1 MIAPYSRHD
10 GDASMTN
17 KRIFYRFLLGTA
29 LLSLCGAGN
38 AGASTMLEPTGQ
50 WLVNSAVEQGMTP
63 AGAAQT
69 PCIMANQYN
78 NGFILR
84 VAGGGGKI
92 LSVSIDFRQ
101 DAFQKGAAYPV
112 TVSVDGH
119 APQSLQASAFTP
131 NILVIGIAG
140 GDSLYEQLQS
150 GKALTVSL
158 AGQTMSFSLAQS
170 SDGLRRLES
179 CYSPPQMEQ
188 GTRVTAIPTTP
199 DTQVYV
205 KRETTAEEGPQFKQP
220 SAQDLL
226 KAPAEAP
233 VSSRSPLDELP
244 PLSETEM
251 ADLNLTPE
259 DLAPYDPQVIPPAPA
274 AKPAA
279 SPKPAGM
286 TLAAKDRDASY
297 TSTRPQRLADAGAP
311 APRSDVPRAPAPI
324 TRQELA
330 AVEPAR
336 VMSDIPQRPSGPP
349 VSIAP
354 RSSSVSQQPLSTP
367 HAPVAAARWQA
378 EAGEDI
384 RDVLSRWAARD
395 ERDFVWDADRA
406 GGRLVRDIAMDGSF
420 EEAVA
425 QVMADNAA
433 ALGLESRFVEEQP
446 MTGTATTMSAR
457 AGDDLRDVVQRW
469 AAQNNVT
476 LDWRADEPFR
486 LPHEVSAQGDF
497 AQALEAALTQFDNR
511 NVRPVGQLNRDPV
524 TGRLSLTIET
534 DRTS

>member
-1 MIAPYSRHD
+1 
-10 GDASMTN
+10 
-17 KRIFYRFLLGTA
+17 
-29 LLSLCGAGN
+29 
-38 AGASTMLEPTGQ
+38 MLEPTGQ

-63 AGAAQT
+63 AGATQT

-101 DAFQKGAAYPV
+101 DAFQRGSAYPV
-112 TVSVDGH
+112 TLSVDGH

-131 NILVIGIAG
+131 NILVIGIAD

-150 GKALTVSL
+150 GKALTMSL
-158 AGQTMSFSLAQS
+158 AGQAMSFSLTQS

-188 GTRVTAIPTTP
+188 GARVAAIPTTP

-205 KRETTAEEGPQFKQP
+205 KRETAAEEGPQFKQP

-259 DLAPYDPQVIPPAPA
+259 DLAPYEPQIIPPAPA
-274 AKPAA
+274 AKPTAA
-279 SPKPAGM
+279 PKPTGM
-286 TLAAKDRDASY
+286 TLAAKDRDPSY
-297 TSTRPQRLADAGAP
+297 TSTRPQRQADAGMP
-311 APRSDVPRAPAPI
+311 APRSDVPRAPAPVV
-324 TRQELA
+324 RQELA

-354 RSSSVSQQPLSTP
+354 RSSAVSQQAPTP
-367 HAPVAAARWQA
+367 HTPVVAARWQA

-384 RDVLSRWAARD
+384 RGVLSRWAARD
-395 ERDFVWDADRA
+395 GRDFVWDAD
-406 GGRLVRDIAMDGSF
+406 GSDGRLARDIAMDGSF

-446 MTGTATTMSAR
+446 MTGTASGTASALSAR

-497 AQALEAALTQFDNR
+497 AQALEAALTQFDDR
-511 NVRPVGQLNRDPV
+511 NVRPVGQLNRDPA